1 MAKRG
6 EAGRREK
13 GVRSDCW
20 VSVELTD
27 SGGLDV
33 KITSKVDSMYGESI
47 RQLCLEEL
55 KAFKIKHAKVEVQ
68 DFGAVPF
75 IMTARIEAAVKRAG
89 IEVGNG
95 YLLPMAEHCMY
106 STTRERFR
114 RSRLYLP
121 GNEPRFFLNAG
132 IHKPDGIILDLEDA
146 VAPSE
151 KDAAQVLVRNA
162 LRQVNFYGAERMVRI
177 NQIPRGLEDLEY
189 IVPNNVH
196 VVLIPKCESAEQVK
210 AVDEKIAELLSGGTP
225 DSTKE
230 GYPPLTPPPHSR
242 GGIEPDSTRP
252 PLSPPSEGVSS
263 DLLRSGGVFLMPII
277 ESGLGAI
284 KAYEIAT
291 ACEAVVALAIGLE
304 DYTAD
309 IGVQRTLEGK
319 ESFWMR
325 SQIVNAARAAKVQ
338 PIDTVFSD
346 VNDMEGLRLSVL
358 EAKALGFDGKGCI
371 HPRQIAVV
379 HEAFAPDPK
388 EINKAVKI
396 VKAYEEAQAKGLGVV
411 ALGSKMIDPP
421 VVKRALRT
429 VELAVGTGKLSPEW
443 RKEVS
448 VKV

>member
-1 MAKRG
+1 MIKRG

-27 SGGLDV
+27 SGGIDV
-33 KITSKVDSMYGESI
+33 KLTSKVDSMYGESI
-47 RQLCLEEL
+47 RHLCLEEL
-55 KAFKIKHAKVEVQ
+55 KALKIKHAKVEVQ

-75 IMTARIEAAVKRAG
+75 IMTARIETAMKRAG
-89 IEVGNG
+89 VDVGSG
-95 YLLPMAEHCMY
+95 YLLPMAEHCTY
-106 STTRERFR
+106 GTTRERFR

-146 VAPSE
+146 VAPTE
-151 KDAAQVLVRNA
+151 KDAAQILVRNA

-196 VVLIPKCESAEQVK
+196 VILVPKCESADQLVQTDQKVK
-210 AVDEKIAELLSGGTP
+210 DILKAH
-225 DSTKE
+225 STKQVV
-230 GYPPLTPPPHSR
+230 Y
-242 GGIEPDSTRP
+242 
-252 PLSPPSEGVSS
+252 
-263 DLLRSGGVFLMPII
+263 LMPII

-284 KAYEIAT
+284 KAYEIAS
-291 ACEAVVALAIGLE
+291 ACDSVVALAIGLE

-379 HEAFAPDPK
+379 HEAFAPDAK
-388 EINKAVKI
+388 EIDRAVKI
-396 VKAYEEAQAKGLGVV
+396 VKAYEEAESKGLGVV
-411 ALGSKMIDPP
+411 SLGSKMIDPP

-429 VELAVGTGKLSPEW
+429 VELAIGTGKLSPDW
-443 RKEVS
+443 RINGK
-448 VKV
+448 

>member
-1 MAKRG
+1 MIRRG

-20 VSVELTD
+20 VSVEIVD
-27 SGGLDV
+27 SGGIEVAL
-33 KITSKVDSMYGESI
+33 TSKVMSMYGESI

-75 IMTARIEAAVKRAG
+75 VIMARLEAAVRRCG
-89 IEVGNG
+89 YDVGEG
-95 YLLPMAEHCMY
+95 FLPPMEEHCAY
-106 STTRERFR
+106 ATARERFR

-132 IHKPDGIILDLEDA
+132 IHQPDGIILDLEDA
-146 VAPSE
+146 VAPAE

-189 IVPNNVH
+189 VVPNNVH
-196 VVLIPKCESAEQVK
+196 VILVPKCESADQVVQTDK
-210 AVDEKIAELLSGGTP
+210 KVREILKT
-225 DSTKE
+225 
-230 GYPPLTPPPHSR
+230 HS
-242 GGIEPDSTRP
+242 IKQP
-252 PLSPPSEGVSS
+252 
-263 DLLRSGGVFLMPII
+263 VFLMPII

-284 KAYEIAT
+284 KAYEIAS
-291 ACEAVVALAIGLE
+291 ACDSVVALAIGLE

-346 VNDMEGLRLSVL
+346 VNDMEGLRQSVL

-379 HEAFAPDPK
+379 HEAFAPDQK
-388 EINKAVKI
+388 EIDRAVKI
-396 VKAYEEAQAKGLGVV
+396 VKAYEEAESKGMGVI

-421 VVKRALRT
+421 VVKRAQRT
-429 VELAVGTGKLSPEW
+429 VKLAEELGKLAGNW
-443 RKEVS
+443 RK
-448 VKV
+448 VKESES